1 MSTFQWHIS
10 DYCEIAFTF
19 AFGQCEQ
26 TLNSFIRCTNRSSTT
41 FNKTKRN
48 LDTIN
53 IYWFLIPFDVII
65 VVISHVVSLNHS
77 HMCMWRHLEEDC
89 GETQQR
95 HHPRQ
100 NNVPLP
106 RRQGHVDAWIFTSIQ
121 ATLSKTT
128 WICKSL
134 AWILELCFQQLA
146 RKNVSWIRNKYDIW
160 WVNWEVIL
168 GLVVEVTSPGCC
180 IPPSSRWFYRHP
192 GASSPWWWWLYTRV
206 LAEVEWELTLTR
218 RLVQFLAHGFGA
230 RVVR

>member
-10 DYCEIAFTF
+10 DYCEIAF
-19 AFGQCEQ
+19 GQCEQ
-26 TLNSFIRCTNRSSTT
+26 TLDSFIRCTNRSSTT

-48 LDTIN
+48 LDTVN

-95 HHPRQ
+95 HHHYPRQ

-106 RRQGHVDAWIFTSIQ
+106 RRQEHVDARIFTVKCSRLSIQ
-121 ATLSKTT
+121 ATLSKTN
-128 WICKSL
+128 WNCKSL
-134 AWILELCFQQLA
+134 AWCLELCFNKLV
-146 RKNVSWIRNKYDIW
+146 RKNNMSWISNKYDIW

-168 GLVVEVTSPGCC
+168 GLGVAEVTSPGCC
-180 IPPSSRWFYRHP
+180 LLPSGGGFTDTQALAPPGGGGCIR
-192 GASSPWWWWLYTRV
+192 GC
-206 LAEVEWELTLTR
+206 
-218 RLVQFLAHGFGA
+218 
-230 RVVR
+230 